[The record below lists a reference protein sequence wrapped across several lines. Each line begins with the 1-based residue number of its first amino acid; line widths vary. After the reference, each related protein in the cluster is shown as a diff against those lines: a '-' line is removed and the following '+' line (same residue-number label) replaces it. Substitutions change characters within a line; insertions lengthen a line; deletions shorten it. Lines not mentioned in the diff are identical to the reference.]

1 MELHQMLLVF
11 LWLQT
16 MLSAQK
22 FSELN
27 VMVTPRPMRPL
38 GSQMGLKIW
47 GLETSACHCEE
58 QRYASQTPSQWSM
71 QSLQG
76 RRVRPSSR
84 SKRVAYVC
92 VSLRVDTSRSKRRRR
107 CRRKNVR
114 KKVAENKSDVN
125 LGWVHS
131 GLDKRRGK
139 KMRDEKASSLHWAA
153 RKEKNKRE
161 EELCTRAVAVIPHE
175 HDRLRC
181 LARCHVFHIS
191 KAVFPEPRK
200 QKLPS
205 PL

>member
-1 MELHQMLLVF
+1 VLERCFWAGKALVVVLLPASGSESLKTQCRFSEMELHQMLLVF

-131 GLDKRRGK
+131 GK
-139 KMRDEKASSLHWAA
+139 KDA
-153 RKEKNKRE
+153 R
-161 EELCTRAVAVIPHE
+161 
-175 HDRLRC
+175 
-181 LARCHVFHIS
+181 
-191 KAVFPEPRK
+191 
-200 QKLPS
+200 
-205 PL
+205 